1 MSALS
6 LGGREPRS
14 PTQHHHNIHV
24 PRSHSDNDLAV
35 KTRFTDFFIET
46 ILGPEFGGSRKT
58 SKVHHRDDDK
68 PEVVRQDR
76 TNVAKRCEEARPLS
90 TGDKASP
97 KSPTS
102 QSWPA
107 WVYCTRYSDRPSSGP
122 RTRKVKRREKKADE
136 KRPRTAFSASQLQR
150 LKQEFQQSNYLTEQ
164 RRRSLAKELTLSE
177 SQIKIWFQNK
187 RAKIK
192 KASGLKNGLARQ
204 LMAQGLYNH
213 STVPLEGDG
222 MDTKI
227 LNGQNTSGDCSRS
240 DYTSADYTSDSDGDS
255 LTH

>member
-6 LGGREPRS
+6 LGGREQRS
-14 PTQHHHNIHV
+14 PTPLGIPHV
-24 PRSHSDNDLAV
+24 PRSHPGNELAV

-46 ILGPEFGGSRKT
+46 ILGPEFGGSKKT
-58 SKVHHRDDDK
+58 SKSHRQDDDSDVG
-68 PEVVRQDR
+68 PPDR
-76 TNVAKRCEEARPLS
+76 GHGAKIAAEAHPL
-90 TGDKASP
+90 GGGENASP
-97 KSPTS
+97 KIAAT
-102 QSWPA
+102 QWPA

-122 RTRKVKRREKKADE
+122 RTRKVKRQEKKDE

-164 RRRSLAKELTLSE
+164 RRRHLAKELSLSE

-192 KASGLKNGLARQ
+192 KASGVKNDLALK

-213 STVPLEGDG
+213 STVALEGC
-222 MDTKI
+222 
-227 LNGQNTSGDCSRS
+227 NTLSKDQVANGDCSRS
-240 DYTSADYTSDSDGDS
+240 DYTSDSDGES